1 MMTSVLFGLKAGRRR
16 GRRRRRRR
24 RERHPSPPDRARVAA
39 E

>member
-1 MMTSVLFGLKAGRRR
+1 MMTSVLFRLKAGRR
-16 GRRRRRRR
+16 RRRRRRR